1 MEATTFLFRQIK
13 RKRCYLL
20 FVLSFTVSG
29 CPAASSCRGY
39 GKQTCPPQSDA
50 RVRYTQVVFSGSTFT
65 LAHWWL
71 YQGEHDDV
79 SNSCVQLDELGMRP
93 VGSLQGCDGYVWEEL
108 ALLSQGGLVA
118 KAKVVS
124 NNSIL
129 MQKGGSCV
137 ERAGTQSGLWGKA
150 PASSCASQRGGVW
163 QISPSEF
170 LMLSIYNQAQVAEQR
185 PEDAST
191 CLLAARLCYE
201 KLDLLSEGIAW
212 AERALDREESVP
224 QDLRARCHLYLGVG
238 RYLQSYEVETREQRV
253 GLCSSAG
260 THLVMAAD
268 IDPGDHLAQFYL
280 GLHLAT
286 QRRLQEAHS
295 AAQRALLLQPDHL
308 PRWPWKLV
316 ILKLEAISIWQWA
329 SSAYL
334 SRIVQRSLFL
344 KYLTRPS
351 MWAKDGKHS

>member
-1 MEATTFLFRQIK
+1 MCGAGWHS
-13 RKRCYLL
+13 
-20 FVLSFTVSG
+20 V
-29 CPAASSCRGY
+29 
-39 GKQTCPPQSDA
+39 
-50 RVRYTQVVFSGSTFT
+50 
-65 LAHWWL
+65 W
-71 YQGEHDDV
+71 
-79 SNSCVQLDELGMRP
+79 P
-93 VGSLQGCDGYVWEEL
+93 V
-108 ALLSQGGLVA
+108 
-118 KAKVVS
+118 
-124 NNSIL
+124 
-129 MQKGGSCV
+129 
-137 ERAGTQSGLWGKA
+137 RAGTFELLCFSKRWHLE
-150 PASSCASQRGGVW
+150 
-163 QISPSEF
+163 IFPSEF
-170 LMLSIYNQAQVAEQR
+170 LVLSVYNQVQVAEQR
-185 PEDAST
+185 PDDAST

-308 PRWPWKLV
+308 PR
-316 ILKLEAISIWQWA
+316 
-329 SSAYL
+329 
-334 SRIVQRSLFL
+334 
-344 KYLTRPS
+344 
-351 MWAKDGKHS
+351 